1 MQIANPL
8 YDTVFKY
15 LLEDEPVAS
24 LFISALLGREIV
36 ELYYNPQEILRT
48 PDTDKQQ
55 VRYDEGSEKLT
66 FFSVL
71 RLDFSAKVRD
81 ATGGFQT
88 ILIEIQ
94 KANNG
99 SDLMRFRKYLGAQY
113 ANKNNTI
120 RNEKGILNPIP
131 LYPIYFLGEGLER
144 IKGHGAVKIARVA
157 RDIFTDEIIDIK
169 DDFIENLSHD
179 ALIVCANELQGD
191 SKTGLS
197 KLLSIFNLASSLK
210 YSHFLTI
217 DENDYP
223 EEYRPIIRR
232 LQKAAEAPEVRYQM
246 DSEDDLSDY
255 IISVERARD
264 AERNAKVAAEQQ
276 VDTER
281 TAKIAAEQQA
291 KMAEQQV
298 YTERTAKIA
307 AEQQAKM
314 AEQQAK
320 MAEQQAQMAEQQVDT
335 ERTAKI
341 VAEQQ
346 AKMLFQTLVKLGIE
360 QGLSAAEIAAKFN
373 LPLTDVEILL
383 NSL

>member
-15 LLEDEPVAS
+15 LLEDEPVAT

-36 ELYYNPQEILRT
+36 ELYYNPQEFLHT
-48 PDTDKQQ
+48 QDTNKKLIKL
-55 VRYDEGSEKLT
+55 DEGSEKLS

-81 ATGGFQT
+81 ENGLYQT

-99 SDLMRFRKYLGAQY
+99 SDLLRFRKYLGAQY
-113 ANKNNTI
+113 ANKNNSM
-120 RNEKGILNPIP
+120 RNEKGILSPIP
-131 LYPIYFLGEGLER
+131 LYPIYFLGEGLGA
-144 IKGHGAVKIARVA
+144 IKGHGAVKIERVV
-157 RDIFTDEIIDIK
+157 RNIFTNELIDIK

-179 ALIVCANELQGD
+179 ALVICANELQGD

-232 LQKAAEAPEVRYQM
+232 LQKAAEAPDVRYQM

-264 AERNAKVAAEQQ
+264 AEHA
-276 VDTER
+276 
-281 TAKIAAEQQA
+281 AKIAAEQQVDAERIA
-291 KMAEQQV
+291 KIIAEQQV
-298 YTERTAKIA
+298 KV
-307 AEQQAKM
+307 AEQQVKVAEQQVKVAEQQVKVAEQQVDAERRAKTM

-320 MAEQQAQMAEQQVDT
+320 E
-335 ERTAKI
+335 
-341 VAEQQ
+341 AEQQ
-346 AKMLFQTLVKLGIE
+346 AKEAEQQAKALLLTLVKLGIE
-360 QGLSAAEIAAKFN
+360 QGLSAEEIADKFN
-373 LPLTDVEILL
+373 LPLIDVEILMAR
-383 NSL
+383 